1 MLQTLFFF
9 LVVIL
14 LFSMGA
20 VLIVGSLKRW
30 RPLVHPPE
38 SWMVFY
44 PYGLVRKLF
53 GEAAIAYLHIF
64 IGIVFILGTLW
75 LLLYVK
81 FYLGR

>member
-14 LFSMGA
+14 LFIIGTI
-20 VLIVGSLKRW
+20 LIVGSLKGW
-30 RPLVHPPE
+30 EPLVHPPD

-44 PYGLVRKLF
+44 PYGLLRKFF
-53 GEAAIAYLHIF
+53 GEGAIAYLHIF

-75 LLLYVK
+75 LLIYVK
-81 FYLGR
+81 FYL